1 MSKFVRIKDTNG
13 NIVLINLDEVKY
25 ATSFGSY
32 IRIAFGGDVS
42 VSTYMSLVDFQSLIS
57 CEPQ

>member
-32 IRIAFGGDVS
+32 IRIVFGSDVS

-57 CEPQ
+57 CELQ

>member
-32 IRIAFGGDVS
+32 IRIVFGGDVS

-57 CEPQ
+57 CELQ

>member
-25 ATSFGSY
+25 ATSYEKY
-32 IRIAFGGDVS
+32 IRIVFGGDVS

-57 CEPQ
+57 CELQ